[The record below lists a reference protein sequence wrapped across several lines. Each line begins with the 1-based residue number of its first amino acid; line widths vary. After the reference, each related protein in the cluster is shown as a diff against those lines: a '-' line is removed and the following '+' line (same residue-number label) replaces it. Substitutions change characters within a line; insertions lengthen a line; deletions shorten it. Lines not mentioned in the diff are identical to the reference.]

1 MIYSRYLSN
10 SVKPSAPRPLYSR
23 LHVFFTSLY
32 PNRKVN
38 DFKIDLYS
46 HSTFKENVLECSR
59 RMHPDVSSCKFYF
72 LIHEKTYFCLTGS
85 RISRSNITA
94 TQNYRSKQVRNG
106 PSVNPY
112 RQTFGEW
119 LRGFSG
125 NFFQILEKVSGKA
138 SESRPKIAKP
148 GKVWKKFPGYPLSH
162 LPFFGNSFR
171 DLPIWVNGSVLGPKM
186 WSVFCFTKNRRQK
199 CTFDCHQNLSPIL
212 VNWVSCIKM
221 VNWLNLTLI

>member
-46 HSTFKENVLECSR
+46 HSTFNENVLECSR

-106 PSVNPY
+106 PSVN
-112 RQTFGEW
+112 
-119 LRGFSG
+119 
-125 NFFQILEKVSGKA
+125 
-138 SESRPKIAKP
+138 
-148 GKVWKKFPGYPLSH
+148 
-162 LPFFGNSFR
+162 
-171 DLPIWVNGSVLGPKM
+171 GSVLGPKM